1 MLNGLDILQTLLFY
15 NKQELRLMP

>member
-15 NKQELRLMP
+15 NQQELRLMP